1 MALDSI
7 EYDSTIN
14 LSSDFYK
21 KICEE
26 LYTLSHTV
34 NIRTKKSYASFGI
47 ENQDIKGEIS
57 IRDNNSVL
65 DKLNEQCEIICK
77 KNIDLDFLI
86 KYLCLFSKVSSFTY
100 YLTINLAE
108 EYPLMIEYNLDKLG
122 VIRFYLA
129 PRIVPKPN
137 EKKIWLS
144 NIY

>member
-7 EYDSTIN
+7 EYDSTIY
-14 LSSDFYK
+14 LSSNFYK

-26 LYTLSHTV
+26 LYSLSDTV

-47 ENQDIKGEIS
+47 ENQDIKGEIA
-57 IRDNNSVL
+57 IRDNNSDL

-77 KNIDLDFLI
+77 KKIDLDFLI
-86 KYLCLFSKVSSFTY
+86 KYLCLFSKVSSLTY
-100 YLTINLAE
+100 YLTINLSE

-129 PRIVPKPN
+129 PRIVSKPN
-137 EKKIWLS
+137 EK
-144 NIY
+144 NI